1 MNRIQITKQTCSGCS
16 ACSQICPSK
25 AITMLEDERGFLY
38 PVINEEKCIDCGLCK
53 KVCNFASFC
62 IAGSQSEEFVNCYAV
77 RHKNEN
83 EVKTSRSG
91 AAFMALSDFVLDQ
104 KGVVFG
110 AEFADPKT
118 VIHKAETTKD
128 GVDKFKGSKYVQSD
142 MGNCFTECADYL
154 KNGKTVLFSGTPCQV
169 HGLLSFLDSKRITTD
184 QLITV
189 DIVCHGVPSRRLWR
203 EYVTETERHHNV
215 DVVSANFRNKELFGW
230 KDHRESFLLS
240 DGTTT
245 TTTTWTTAFYNHV
258 MFRESCYACPYVT
271 PHRNSDITIADY
283 WGIENNAPEFDDDK
297 GVNLLLIHT
306 AKGAEVFDAIKENLL
321 YRQTKLSTSMQPNL
335 QNPSAKGLE
344 FDSFWKDYSRMS
356 TRNFFRKYFFP
367 NRVVFLMRRV
377 LNKLRR
383 TLREKLNR

>member
-16 ACSQICPSK
+16 ACSQICPTK
-25 AITMLEDERGFLY
+25 AIVMSEDERGFLY
-38 PVINEEKCIDCGLCK
+38 PKIDEEKCIDCGLCK

-62 IAGSQSEEFVNCYAV
+62 VTGSQSEECVNCYAV

-110 AEFADPKT
+110 AEFGDPKT
-118 VIHKAETTKD
+118 IIHKAETTKS
-128 GVDKFKGSKYVQSD
+128 GVNRFKGSKYVQSD
-142 MGNCFTECADYL
+142 MGECFTECADYL
-154 KNGKTVLFSGTPCQV
+154 KNGKAVLFSGTPCQV
-169 HGLLSFLDSKRITTD
+169 HGLLSFLDNKHITTD

-189 DIVCHGVPSRRLWR
+189 DIVCHGVPSCKLWR
-203 EYVTETERHHNV
+203 EYVTETERHRKV
-215 DVVSANFRNKELFGW
+215 DVVSVNFRNKELFGW
-230 KDHRESFLLS
+230 KDHRESFLFS

-245 TTTTWTTAFYNHV
+245 TTWSTAFYNHV
-258 MFRESCYACPYVT
+258 MFRESCYVCPYVT

-306 AKGAEVFDAIKENLL
+306 VKGAAVFDAIKENLL

-335 QNPSAKGLE
+335 KNPSAKGLE
-344 FDSFWKDYSRMS
+344 FDSFWKDYSKMS
-356 TRNFFRKYFFP
+356 TKKFFRKYFFP
-367 NRVVFLMRRV
+367 NRVVVLMRRV
-377 LNKLRR
+377 INKLKR
-383 TLREKLNR
+383 TLRDSRG